1 MGHTEWFA
9 GWFDSP
15 YYHLLYNH
23 RDYTEA
29 DRFIGNLC
37 RHLELPPGARIWDLA
52 CGKGRHS
59 MALSARGY
67 RVTGTDLS
75 KNSISEANSK
85 ANGQAE
91 FFVHDMR
98 EAFRENHFDAV
109 MNLFTSIGYFDDF
122 NDNFLVFKN
131 VATALRPGGRFVVD
145 FFNPEK
151 VRQTPPSKYNEKRGE
166 LVFSIT
172 KEVRDGKV
180 IKGIAFETDGRKNFF
195 EERVNLVTRAEFL
208 SFAAAAKLGL
218 LDTFGN
224 YSLERYDANRSD
236 RMILIFEK
244 TAS

>member
-1 MGHTEWFA
+1 
-9 GWFDSP
+9 
-15 YYHLLYNH
+15 
-23 RDYTEA
+23 
-29 DRFIGNLC
+29 
-37 RHLELPPGARIWDLA
+37 
-52 CGKGRHS
+52 
-59 MALSARGY
+59 
-67 RVTGTDLS
+67 
-75 KNSISEANSK
+75 
-85 ANGQAE
+85 
-91 FFVHDMR
+91 VHDMR